1 MVVVAVAGGT
11 GKVGRTIVETLVSA
25 GKHQV
30 VVLSREVN
38 KSLEEELGAP
48 ILAVD
53 YHDVSALTQ
62 LFEEH
67 NVHTVISTIGTNGP
81 SPPELDLIQAADAAG
96 PTKRFISSDWGLPHT
111 EEQGS
116 QANSARNKLRA
127 QEELRKTSL
136 EWTSIHNGFFLDFWG
151 SANIKSYLPRAATF
165 IDSPNRTAAIPGSGD
180 VPVTF
185 TYSRDVARFV
195 AAFLDVNKWERSTF
209 IIGDKV
215 TWNELLRIVEE
226 ATGDKFSVTY
236 DSVEKLE
243 KGEVTELPGHISM
256 YTRVPKAIFHRVQ
269 AAYGLWSE
277 KGAFDLD
284 ASKTLNDAFP
294 DIEPISVKDFMEE
307 AWGKQKQ

>member
-1 MVVVAVAGGT
+1 MVVIAVAGGT
-11 GKVGRTIVETLVSA
+11 GKVGRTIVETIISA
-25 GKHQV
+25 GNHQTI
-30 VVLSREVN
+30 VLSREGN
-38 KSLEEELGAP
+38 KSLEEELGVP
-48 ILAVD
+48 IFPVD

-67 NVHTVISTIGTNGP
+67 NVHTIISTIGMNGD
-81 SPPELDLIQAADAAG
+81 SPPELDLIKAADAAG
-96 PTKRFISSDWGLPHT
+96 PIKRFISSDWGLPHT

-151 SANIKSYLPRAATF
+151 SSNVKSYLPRAATF
-165 IDSPNRTAAIPGSGD
+165 IDTPHRTAAIPGSGD

-195 AAFLDVNKWERSTF
+195 AAFLEVNKWERATF

-215 TWNELLRIVEE
+215 TWNQLLKIVEE

-243 KGEVTELPGHISM
+243 KGEVTELPGHVPA
-256 YTRVPKAIFHRVQ
+256 YARVPKTILQ
-269 AAYGLWSE
+269 KTLAAYGLWSV

-284 ASKTLNDAFP
+284 ARKTLNDAFP
-294 DIEPISVKDFMEE
+294 DIKPISVKDFMEE
-307 AWGKQKQ
+307 SWGKQRQ